1 MKRKNIIMNLCLAVG
16 IMSISSCSSDFLNVS
31 PNDALQASDSYKT
44 QKQIDQAITGIYSDL
59 RSISNDE
66 FLMLSEVRSDNAWS
80 NPQTDGLRE
89 YSEIGTFRAGSEIT
103 TFNAAWADWY
113 KVIMGA
119 NTVLENIPN
128 ITFTNDAIKNQF
140 QGEAYFL
147 RGWAYFE
154 LVRLFGN
161 IPIIDKTMLPEEA
174 KTVKQSPAVDVYK
187 NIILPDMSKAES
199 LLPLTAGLVNG
210 DGGSASGVGRADQMA
225 AKALLGRIYMTMAG
239 FPINDAT
246 AQDKAETKLNDV
258 INYSV
263 ANSNKFWATD
273 STEWKKQW
281 MSEYNNKYSIFA
293 IQYRTGSTG
302 NMAIFNF
309 SPALPPSY
317 TAQRI
322 FGNQIYIE
330 KSLMYEFSKLN
341 AAGKPDARVYNT
353 TILTGYAG
361 GEAGFTAAYSNL
373 TQSLTLAN
381 GTVIPNVL
389 SNTMFYKYMNSKRK
403 RTALGYG
410 AVNIETAMKD
420 YNDWPVNYPVIRLE
434 DVQLM
439 YAEILL
445 NKYNNVSGAI
455 AIINKIR
462 ARAGA
467 TLVSTTLS
475 TADALLAVK
484 NERRIELCGE
494 GVRWFDLVR
503 WGEWKKAIEDKFDR
517 YPNTNVDKANVK
529 PGRYL
534 CPIPYNQ
541 MIVEP
546 GLYVQNP
553 DYN

>member
-1 MKRKNIIMNLCLAVG
+1 MKHKNILTNLCLAVG
-16 IMSISSCSSDFLNVS
+16 ILSITSCSSDFLNVS

-44 QKQIDQAITGIYSDL
+44 QKQIDQAIIGIYSDL

-119 NTVLENIPN
+119 NTVLEKIPN
-128 ITFTNDAIKNQF
+128 ITFTNDATKNQF
-140 QGEAYFL
+140 LGEAYFL

-161 IPIIDKTMLPEEA
+161 IPIISKTMLPEEA
-174 KTVKQSPAVDVYK
+174 KTVKQSAAVDVYK
-187 NIILPDMSKAES
+187 NIILPDITQAES
-199 LLPLTAGLVNG
+199 LLPLTAAMKTA
-210 DGGSASGVGRADQMA
+210 DATSAATFGRADQMA
-225 AKALLGRIYMTMAG
+225 AKAMLGRIYMTMAG

-246 AQDKAETKLNDV
+246 AQDKAEIKLNEV
-258 INYSV
+258 I
-263 ANSNKFWATD
+263 KFASDNTKYWAAD

-281 MSEYNNKYSIFA
+281 ISENNNKYSIFA
-293 IQYRTGSTG
+293 IQYRSG
-302 NMAIFNF
+302 NAGNPAIFSF
-309 SPALPPSY
+309 SPALPPTY
-317 TAQRI
+317 TAKGI
-322 FGNQIYIE
+322 FGNQIYVE
-330 KSLMYEFSKLN
+330 KSLMYELSKLN

-353 TILTGYAG
+353 TILTGY
-361 GEAGFTAAYSNL
+361 TAETNVVAYTNL
-373 TQSLTLAN
+373 TQSFTLAN
-381 GTVIPNVL
+381 GTVVNVL
-389 SNTMFYKYMNSKRK
+389 SNSMFYKYMNSLRK

-420 YNDWPVNYPVIRLE
+420 NYDWPVNYPVIRLE
-434 DVQLM
+434 DIQLM
-439 YAEILL
+439 SAEILL
-445 NKYNNVSGAI
+445 NKHNDVAGAT
-455 AIINKIR
+455 AIVNKIR

-484 NERRIELCGE
+484 NERRVELCGE

-517 YPNTNVDKANVK
+517 YPNTNVDKANIK